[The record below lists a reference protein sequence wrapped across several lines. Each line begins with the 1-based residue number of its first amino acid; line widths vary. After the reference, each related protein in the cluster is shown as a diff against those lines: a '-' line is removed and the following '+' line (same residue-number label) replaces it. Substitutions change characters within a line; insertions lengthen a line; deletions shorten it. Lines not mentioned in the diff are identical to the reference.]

1 MLWSPGKV
9 YEIEEFETERKL
21 EAAIL
26 DVRD

>member
-1 MLWSPGKV
+1 MLWSPDKV
-9 YEIEEFETERKL
+9 YEIEEFETERQL